1 MLLVRLLV
9 MAHLVLCCE
18 APAHLVLMLNGSHSG
33 LTEPSPFGYWGAGA
47 EAAGIDRPL
56 GIAGTHSLL
65 EACLSHNLHL
75 LEYTEP
81 SGTLERTK
89 NRLLQGR

>member
-33 LTEPSPFGYWGAGA
+33 LTEPSPFGYWGTGA
-47 EAAGIDRPL
+47 EAAGIARPL
-56 GIAGTHSLL
+56 GIAGTPSLL
-65 EACLSHNLHL
+65 EALHL
-75 LEYTEP
+75 LEYTAP

-89 NRLLQGR
+89 NRL